1 MLTWWTCV
9 WCPNDSSYIWCSRR
23 SCGRLSA
30 ETLQTSSQCGRPFL
44 WPPFQRPSGLP
55 KGIHHIWSRHRSS
68 LLISGCP
75 TLSLKATSSLPRIP
89 RICRA
94 NLGRISSFEP
104 ISIYIYYLSYL
115 SWSSKSRQVQS
126 DMRADMNRI
135 QYRPNFP
142 EHPGDAFLEA
152 VWMQMLPIC
161 QHLCLASSPYSA
173 SQLLKQTKQ
182 IPKHM
187 LYLVTEVIDS
197 GRYYDIMTGS
207 ISHCINCGPFSS

>member
-1 MLTWWTCV
+1 MLAWWTCV

-75 TLSLKATSSLPRIP
+75 TLSLKATSSP

-104 ISIYIYYLSYL
+104 ISIYIYIYHIYHGRVSLGRSKLTCGQTWTGSSTGQTSLSTPAML
-115 SWSSKSRQVQS
+115 SLKQSGCKCCQFANISALHHPHIQHPSCWNKRSKSQ
-126 DMRADMNRI
+126 N
-135 QYRPNFP
+135 
-142 EHPGDAFLEA
+142 
-152 VWMQMLPIC
+152 IC
-161 QHLCLASSPYSA
+161 
-173 SQLLKQTKQ
+173 
-182 IPKHM
+182 
-187 LYLVTEVIDS
+187 
-197 GRYYDIMTGS
+197 
-207 ISHCINCGPFSS
+207 CI